1 MRVRLKSHFFEKL
14 LVVQMPPLYI
24 KLKLERVEAEARED
38 IEADAEAETR
48 RSAKEVAERET
59 QRKFAE

>member
-1 MRVRLKSHFFEKL
+1 MNTTEESLFEKL

-24 KLKLERVEAEARED
+24 KLKLERSKAEARE
-38 IEADAEAETR
+38 DAEAETR
-48 RSAKEVAERET
+48 RSAKEVAKRET

>member
-1 MRVRLKSHFFEKL
+1 MF
-14 LVVQMPPLYI
+14 PLYI
-24 KLKLERVEAEARED
+24 KLKLERVEAEARKD